1 MNRKLRSTLLLVTVL
16 LFALA
21 PSAAFASSGGQG
33 LQWEGPLTK
42 IQQSLS
48 GPVAFA
54 ICVIGIV
61 VAFGTVMFGGE
72 LNEMARKAIYVVC
85 AGAVMVGA
93 VPFVSTLFGVSGAL
107 VH

>member
-1 MNRKLRSTLLLVTVL
+1 MNRKIRTNLLLATIFL
-16 LFALA
+16 LTLA

-33 LQWEGPLTK
+33 LQWEAPLTK

-54 ICVIGIV
+54 ICVVGIV
-61 VAFGTVMFGGE
+61 VAFATVMFGGE
-72 LNEMARKAIYVVC
+72 LNELARKALYVVA

-93 VPFVSTLFGVSGAL
+93 VPFVSTLFGVSGAI
-107 VH
+107 V